1 MELLDVIHTR
11 RSIRKYLDKPVPEDM
26 IETIL
31 RAAMAA
37 PSAGN
42 QQPWHFVVITDRARL
57 DAIPGFHPYSKM
69 VLQTPVAI
77 LVCGDPTGK
86 KWPTF
91 WEQDCAAAT
100 QNILLAARDLG
111 LGTVWVG
118 IHPEKDRIEGFR
130 KLFGI
135 PEHVI
140 PFSLVPV
147 GWPAAEFEAL
157 DRFRPELVHREEWEG
172 R

>member
-11 RSIRKYLDKPVPEDM
+11 RSIRKFLTDPVPPQM

-31 RAAMAA
+31 RAGMAA

-42 QQPWHFVVITDRARL
+42 QQPWHFIVITDQARRE
-57 DAIPGFHPYSKM
+57 AIPAFHPYSKM
-69 VLQTPVAI
+69 VAQAPVAI

-91 WEQDCAAAT
+91 WEQDASAAT
-100 QNILLAARDLG
+100 QNILLSARDLG
-111 LGTVWVG
+111 LGSVWVG
-118 IHPEKDRIEGFR
+118 IHPEKDRIDGFR

-135 PEHVI
+135 PEHII
-140 PFSLVPV
+140 PFSLIPL
-147 GWPAAEFEAL
+147 GWPDAAFEAL
-157 DRFRPELVHREEWEG
+157 DRFRPELVHDETWAG
-172 R
+172 K

>member
-1 MELLDVIHTR
+1 MELLEAILTR
-11 RSIRKYLDKPVPEDM
+11 RSVRKYLDKPVPAEM

-42 QQPWHFVVITDRARL
+42 QQPWHFVVVTDRARL
-57 DAIPGFHPYSKM
+57 DAVPGFHPYSKM
-69 VLQTPVAI
+69 VLQAPVAI

-86 KWPTF
+86 KW
-91 WEQDCAAAT
+91 ERNCDQDASAAT
-100 QNILLAARDLG
+100 QNMLLAARDLG

-118 IHPEKDRIEGFR
+118 IHPEKDRIDGFR

-140 PFSLVPV
+140 PFAFIPV
-147 GWPAAEFEAL
+147 GWPDARFEVL
-157 DRFRPELVHREEWEG
+157 DRYRPELVHNETW
-172 R
+172 